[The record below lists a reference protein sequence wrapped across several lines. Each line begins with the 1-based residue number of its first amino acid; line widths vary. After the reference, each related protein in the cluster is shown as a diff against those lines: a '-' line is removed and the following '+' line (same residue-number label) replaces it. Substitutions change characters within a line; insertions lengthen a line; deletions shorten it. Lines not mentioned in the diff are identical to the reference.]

1 MSSLLEIRSLRKVF
15 PDGTVAVDGFDLSCH
30 EGEFAVLLGPSG
42 CGKTTTLRLL
52 AGLETESGGE
62 VLVEGTTVTGLPAS
76 ARDVGFV
83 FQFYALYP
91 HMTVRQ
97 NIAFPLRCE
106 GIDGGER
113 ERRVQSVIDRL
124 QLGRLADARPQQ
136 LSGGDQQRVALG
148 RAMVRSPKLYLM
160 DEPLG
165 TIDLELRREIRELI
179 RAQQLEAG
187 ITTVYVTHDQEEA
200 TRLADTLVVMQDG
213 KIRQVGS
220 PSEVYHRPADLFV
233 AHFLGSPGM
242 NFFEGQVKQEAGR
255 TTFRSST
262 GFLQVDV
269 SRELRAGPVVL
280 GVRPEALFPMDDGP
294 LRGRVQL
301 DEYQGAWRNLHLDTD
316 CGPCIVRVPAENAT
330 HREELL
336 PIGFET
342 DQLCFFD
349 PSTENR
355 L

>member
-1 MSSLLEIRSLRKVF
+1 MSFLQIRSLRKIF
-15 PDGTVAVDGFDLSCH
+15 PDGTVAVDGFDLNCS
-30 EGEFAVLLGPSG
+30 EGEFVVLLGPSG
-42 CGKTTTLRLL
+42 CGKTTTLRML
-52 AGLETESGGE
+52 AGLETASSGE
-62 VLVEGTTVTGLPAS
+62 ILLEGTTVTGLPAS

-97 NIAFPLRCE
+97 NIAFPLRCA

-113 ERRVQSVIDRL
+113 DRRVQFAIDRL

-148 RAMVRSPKLYLM
+148 RAMVRNPKLYLM

-165 TIDLELRREIRELI
+165 TIDLELRRDIRELI
-179 RAQQLEAG
+179 HAQQSEAG
-187 ITTVYVTHDQEEA
+187 VTTVYVTHDQEEA
-200 TRLADTLVVMQDG
+200 TRLADTIVVMKDG

-220 PSEVYHRPADLFV
+220 PNEIYQHPADLFV

-242 NFFEGQVKQEAGR
+242 NFFKGEVEQNAGK
-255 TTFRSST
+255 TTFRSSA
-262 GFLQVDV
+262 GNLQVDV
-269 SRELRAGPVVL
+269 NRSLRVGPVVL
-280 GVRPEALFPMDDGP
+280 GVRPEALFPLDHGP
-294 LRGRVQL
+294 LQGRVQL
-301 DEYQGAWRNLHLDTD
+301 DEYQGAWRNLHLKTD
-316 CGPCIVRVPAENAT
+316 CGPCIVRVPANAS

-336 PIGFET
+336 PIGFDT
-342 DQLCFFD
+342 GQLCFFD
-349 PSTENR
+349 PATEIR